1 MTVLD
6 LNFKLFIDASLIIIN
21 VPTFDR
27 DSFEHDVLYDVY
39 VKMAKIVDF
48 AANFYLRN
56 NY

>member
-1 MTVLD
+1 MTVFD
-6 LNFKLFIDASLIIIN
+6 LNLELFIDASLIIIN

>member
-1 MTVLD
+1 MTVFD
-6 LNFKLFIDASLIIIN
+6 LNLELFIDASLIIIY

-39 VKMAKIVDF
+39 LKMAKIVDF